1 MQEDFGVN
9 EYSKQNYP
17 AKHSL
22 QSNSDRCL
30 KSSSSNVRP
39 AKSPND
45 GSERSLQPMPKKAK
59 QKERPWSNNL
69 RI

>member
-17 AKHSL
+17 TKYNLS
-22 QSNSDRCL
+22 SNSDRCL
-30 KSSSSNVRP
+30 HSSNSNVRP
-39 AKSPND
+39 AKSPNN
-45 GSERSLQPMPKKAK
+45 GSDISLQPMPKKAK